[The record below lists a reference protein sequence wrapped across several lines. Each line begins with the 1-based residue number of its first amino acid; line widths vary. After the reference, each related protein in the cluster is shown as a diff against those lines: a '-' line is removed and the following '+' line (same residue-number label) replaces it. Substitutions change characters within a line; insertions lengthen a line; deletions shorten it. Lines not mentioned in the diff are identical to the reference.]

1 MMAAGRENVCCAA
14 TRLCGLRRSNKLRA
28 APSRLSIPHLFK
40 PALNLT
46 GVLQRTPGDTS
57 EPSEAPVR
65 CNAALGE
72 EAANRI
78 C

>member
-1 MMAAGRENVCCAA
+1 MFFALARARVAQ
-14 TRLCGLRRSNKLRA
+14 LFKLRDGRSFVLIG
-28 APSRLSIPHLFK
+28 SRTFLGTALSLGF
-40 PALNLT
+40 
-46 GVLQRTPGDTS
+46 VLQRTPGDTS